1 MRKTITLFIALAAI
15 VPLLRAEDAEPD
27 YTGGVF
33 ILNED
38 WYGHNNS
45 TINYLT
51 PDGEWEYRVFQKEN
65 PGKEIGGSAQFA
77 AVFDGRM
84 YIISKQDKDPAAAV
98 VGGRITVCD
107 ARTMECIAQIP
118 VIAQDSAG
126 KSVADGRA
134 FVGITPEKGY
144 VSTSNGIYS
153 FDLERL
159 EVGGMIPGTGGGNSL
174 YSGQCGMMVCP
185 GDDYVY
191 AVHQQ
196 KGLFVIDAETDTIV
210 RTIAAPVDSVGGKAK
225 QRGFGAL
232 VQSKDGDLWLSVS
245 ADVSGTGSTVDYIM
259 RYDMELQDTVRVAVP
274 EGFGAPSSWYAWT
287 ADAMCASSV
296 ENRLYWKKQDAGWFT
311 NSVIC
316 CYDIDKG
323 EFNPEFFDTQSIG
336 WYLYCG
342 AAFRLHPVTDEMY
355 CTLYQGTLSQSYL
368 TLRLSNR
375 GEVLDSY
382 EMIDN
387 YWFPAMPVFP
397 ESDNGDATA
406 VGVVDYAPDAS
417 VFYDPDARVLRICSD
432 AMADIT
438 VCSMTGAVLWREVA
452 VQGGTCIS
460 VSGWADGVYL
470 VRVNGLVHKVIIH

>member
-1 MRKTITLFIALAAI
+1 MFIALAAI

-38 WYGHNNS
+38 WYGHQNS
-45 TINYLT
+45 TINYLS
-51 PDGEWEYRVFQKEN
+51 PSSEWDYRVFQKVN
-65 PGKEIGGSAQFA
+65 PGKELGGTSQYGAI
-77 AVFDGRM
+77 FDGRL
-84 YIISKQDKDPAAAV
+84 YIISKQEKDPAAAV

-118 VIAQDSAG
+118 VIAADSAG

-144 VSTSNGIYS
+144 VSTSNGIYP

-159 EVGGMIPGTGGGNSL
+159 AVDDMIPGTGGGKSL
-174 YSGQCGMMVCP
+174 YADQCGMMVSP
-185 GDDYVY
+185 GDGYVY
-191 AVHQQ
+191 AVHQK
-196 KGLFVIDAETDTIV
+196 KGLLVIDAEADTVV
-210 RTIAAPVDSVGGKAK
+210 RTVAAPVDIVNGVEK

-245 ADVSGTGSTVDYIM
+245 ADVSGSGSTVDYIM
-259 RYDMELQDTVRVAVP
+259 RYDMESRDTVRVAVP

-296 ENRLYWKKQDAGWFT
+296 ENRLYWKKQGAGWFT

-316 CYDIDKG
+316 CYDIDND
-323 EFNPEFFDTQSIG
+323 EFNPSFFDTQSIG

-375 GEVLDSY
+375 GEVLEQY

-397 ESDNGDATA
+397 ESGNGGATA
-406 VGVVDYAPDAS
+406 VGLVNDAPDAT
-417 VFYDPDARVLRICSD
+417 VCYDPHARVLRICSD
-432 AMADIT
+432 AVADIT
-438 VCSMTGAVLWREVA
+438 VCGMTGAVLWREVA
-452 VQGGTCIS
+452 VQGETFINAA
-460 VSGWADGVYL
+460 GWADGLYL
-470 VRVNGLVHKVIIH
+470 VRVNGRVHKVIIH

>member
-1 MRKTITLFIALAAI
+1 MRRIITLFIALAAI

-38 WYGHNNS
+38 WYGHQNS
-45 TINYLT
+45 TINYLS
-51 PDGEWEYRVFQKEN
+51 PSSEWDYRVFQKVN
-65 PGKEIGGSAQFA
+65 PGKELGGTSQYGAI
-77 AVFDGRM
+77 FDGRL
-84 YIISKQDKDPAAAV
+84 YIISKQEKDPAAAV

-118 VIAQDSAG
+118 VIAADSAG

-144 VSTSNGIYS
+144 VSTSNGIYP

-159 EVGGMIPGTGGGNSL
+159 AVDDMIPGTGGGKSL
-174 YSGQCGMMVCP
+174 YADQCGMMVSP
-185 GDDYVY
+185 GDGYVY
-191 AVHQQ
+191 AVHQK
-196 KGLFVIDAETDTIV
+196 KGLLVIDAEADTVV
-210 RTIAAPVDSVGGKAK
+210 RTVAAPVDIVNGVEK
-225 QRGFGAL
+225 QR
-232 VQSKDGDLWLSVS
+232 
-245 ADVSGTGSTVDYIM
+245 
-259 RYDMELQDTVRVAVP
+259 
-274 EGFGAPSSWYAWT
+274 GFGAPSSWYAWT

-296 ENRLYWKKQDAGWFT
+296 ENRLYWKKQGAGWFT

-316 CYDIDKG
+316 CYDIDND
-323 EFNPEFFDTQSIG
+323 EFNPSFFDTQSIG

-375 GEVLDSY
+375 GEVLEQY

-397 ESDNGDATA
+397 ESGNGGATA
-406 VGVVDYAPDAS
+406 VGLVNDAPDAT
-417 VFYDPDARVLRICSD
+417 VCYDPHARVLRICSD
-432 AMADIT
+432 AVADIT
-438 VCSMTGAVLWREVA
+438 VCGMTGAVLWREVA
-452 VQGGTCIS
+452 VQGETFINAA
-460 VSGWADGVYL
+460 GWADGLYL
-470 VRVNGLVHKVIIH
+470 VRVNGRVHKVIIH